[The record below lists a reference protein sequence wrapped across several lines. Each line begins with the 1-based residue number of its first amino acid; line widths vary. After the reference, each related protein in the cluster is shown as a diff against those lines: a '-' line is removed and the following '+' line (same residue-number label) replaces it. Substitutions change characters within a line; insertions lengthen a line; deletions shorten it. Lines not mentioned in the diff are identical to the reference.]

1 MIDFFFDF
9 HIGIHFK
16 PLFDPRQ
23 QLFRIERLGKI
34 VIPFEAEAFQAV
46 VFVRTVGKEKDQD
59 MAIVFPYLFCD
70 LKTIQTRHIDIQ
82 KDKIRLNNR
91 KLFESHHPV
100 SGISHIIPFFF
111 KKTFEEKWIFQIII
125 CKKYF

>member
-111 KKTFEEKWIFQIII
+111 KKTFEEK
-125 CKKYF
+125 